1 MRSIYKAI
9 LILFYKTICLY
20 LNLFY
25 MNKILT
31 FILIVILISW
41 ELDFI
46 NDFIWEDIES
56 LPPQNWWLII
66 DFYYLTC

>member
-1 MRSIYKAI
+1 
-9 LILFYKTICLY
+9 
-20 LNLFY
+20 

-66 DFYYLTC
+66 DAIYYLPC